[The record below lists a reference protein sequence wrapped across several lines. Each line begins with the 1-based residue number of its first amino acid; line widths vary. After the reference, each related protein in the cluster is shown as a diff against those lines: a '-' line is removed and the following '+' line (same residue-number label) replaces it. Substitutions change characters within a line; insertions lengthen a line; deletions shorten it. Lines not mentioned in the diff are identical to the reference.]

1 MEVFKLY
8 DFDKD
13 GKINHEE
20 LTSLVNDLL
29 MLIDTIMRAEMS
41 EAEQLMNNAMEAG
54 EGVDALTKKMFE
66 EIDTN
71 KNGFIDWEELVNY
84 MCALAIL
91 VGKPPP
97 TPESLR
103 AVFV

>member
-29 MLIDTIMRAEMS
+29 MLTDTIMRAEMS
-41 EAEQLMNNAMEAG
+41 EAE
-54 EGVDALTKKMFE
+54 
-66 EIDTN
+66 
-71 KNGFIDWEELVNY
+71 
-84 MCALAIL
+84 
-91 VGKPPP
+91 
-97 TPESLR
+97 
-103 AVFV
+103 